1 MPLSTIFKLYRNCQF
16 YWRRKLECP
25 EKTTDLPYVTD
36 KLYHIMLYRVHLA
49 MIGMRTHNVSGDTVI
64 GTDCIGS
71 CKSDYHTITT
81 MTGAVIYVH
90 FLSRE
95 SSSIFLI
102 LSSPE
107 WTVFLYLT
115 RQHYRKAVLVYFKG
129 GKCCQKY
136 IKILWENLFHRYSP
150 CGKLFQTCIVPIAM
164 LPRSKIV
171 STSPPIKIII
181 FICYV
186 LKCNRWHTCLKCRR
200 FWVRSLVWLWY
211 WYLCFSA
218 KQAVL
223 KSENINRLARNQD
236 NVSERSDMSTYKL
249 LVQWERL

>member
-1 MPLSTIFKLYRNCQF
+1 MKMIILIGGLVHTIF
-16 YWRRKLECP
+16 
-25 EKTTDLPYVTD
+25 DLGN
-36 KLYHIMLYRVHLA
+36 IA
-49 MIGMRTHNVSGDTVI
+49 M
-64 GTDCIGS
+64 GTIQVCNNFPQG
-71 CKSDYHTITT
+71 
-81 MTGAVIYVH
+81 
-90 FLSRE
+90 
-95 SSSIFLI
+95 
-102 LSSPE
+102 
-107 WTVFLYLT
+107 LYLWNKFSHNIFINFW
-115 RQHYRKAVLVYFKG
+115 QH
-129 GKCCQKY
+129 
-136 IKILWENLFHRYSP
+136 S
-150 CGKLFQTCIVPIAM
+150 CIVPIAM